1 MLKHREQ
8 RKSREVGTKIEFRDF
23 DQPVLIRVQLLILH
37 LRASDDTSRSI
48 VLLEVLLRT
57 LLRFVTDT
65 GVYKDRQ
72 SPLSWQ
78 QQDTELTVQRGLV
91 AADDIVFVLS
101 GGGLAR
107 RAASSAAAA
116 RMLGLFL
123 VVISVLEHVL
133 IVIDDVDTLRASVV
147 ASCRNGFQMRPAW
160 RVRAQQGSPA
170 C

>member
-1 MLKHREQ
+1 MKHREQ

-72 SPLSWQ
+72 SP
-78 QQDTELTVQRGLV
+78 
-91 AADDIVFVLS
+91 
-101 GGGLAR
+101 
-107 RAASSAAAA
+107 
-116 RMLGLFL
+116 
-123 VVISVLEHVL
+123 
-133 IVIDDVDTLRASVV
+133 
-147 ASCRNGFQMRPAW
+147 
-160 RVRAQQGSPA
+160 
-170 C
+170 